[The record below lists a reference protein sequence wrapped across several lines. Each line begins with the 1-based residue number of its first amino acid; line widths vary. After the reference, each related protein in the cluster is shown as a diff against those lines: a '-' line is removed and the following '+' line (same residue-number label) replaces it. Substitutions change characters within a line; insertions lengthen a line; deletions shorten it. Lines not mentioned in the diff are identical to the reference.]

1 MSFLFKTPAMPQMPQ
16 MDIPSSDDVPTLE
29 DQARQKKVE
38 EDLLRRTKNR
48 KGRRSTILT
57 EPELE
62 DDQATTK
69 QPSLLGG

>member
-1 MSFLFKTPAMPQMPQ
+1 MPPMPQME
-16 MDIPSSDDVPTLE
+16 IPKVEDVPSLE
-29 DQARQKKVE
+29 DQARMQE
-38 EDLLRRTKNR
+38 AEDDMRRRAKNR

>member
-1 MSFLFKTPAMPQMPQ
+1 MSFLFKPPSMPPMPQMEMPKVE
-16 MDIPSSDDVPTLE
+16 DVPSLE
-29 DQARQKKVE
+29 DQARMQE
-38 EDLLRRTKNR
+38 AEDDMRRRAKNR

>member
-1 MSFLFKTPAMPQMPQ
+1 MSFLFKPPSMPPMPQME
-16 MDIPSSDDVPTLE
+16 IPKVEDVPSLE
-29 DQARQKKVE
+29 DQARQQKAE

>member
-1 MSFLFKTPAMPQMPQ
+1 MSFLFKTPAMPPMPQ
-16 MDIPSSDDVPTLE
+16 MEIPKVEDVPSLE
-29 DQARQKKVE
+29 DQARMQE
-38 EDLLRRTKNR
+38 AEDDMRRRAKNR